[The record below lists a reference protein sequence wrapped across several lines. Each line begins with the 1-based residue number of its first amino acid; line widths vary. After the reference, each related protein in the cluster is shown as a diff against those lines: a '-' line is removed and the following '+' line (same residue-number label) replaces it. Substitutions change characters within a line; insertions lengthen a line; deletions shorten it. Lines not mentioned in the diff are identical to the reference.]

1 MKSRPKW
8 HIEWAWLI
16 AVLFVILLGFSW
28 LPGRARDKL
37 DSYSPTPRGKSAFFA
52 LVQRYVEKTSRQE
65 RALIPSGDPDGA
77 RTLVILGPAR
87 YPTDPEWKRLHGW
100 VARGNTVVFAARLQ
114 EPRVELKGFGL
125 RIVPARPLGL
135 GVKKKIAEVLLSK
148 PGEDEMPASKDT
160 DKDADKNA
168 PKKKKGAGAS
178 LDAKVRTSPLER
190 KIKTKLVVGD
200 VRWFSA
206 GRIKIDPSVKS
217 RVRVLVESDSGD
229 QAVVAAVGKGRIVVV
244 ASDEIFV
251 NQSHLL
257 GGDHPVLAYR
267 LFEQRGGSGAVVFD
281 EYLNI
286 TGTPKVFGLLFE
298 AMLRPITLQLLLVAA
313 LFGWWGSRRFG
324 PPLPPSNAPRRSMVE
339 HAEALGNLHF
349 RAGTGG
355 RAVAAYLE
363 YWRAEMH
370 LGGAASS
377 QQQQIAVIA
386 RRAGRLP
393 EDVTQL
399 LRMAAAAAQQTQVP
413 AAQASLIIREL
424 SGLKQ
429 KTHSNARGTHGNR

>member
-1 MKSRPKW
+1 MKSRQKW
-8 HIEWAWLI
+8 RIEWAWLI

-37 DSYSPTPRGKSAFFA
+37 DSYSPTPRGKSAFYA
-52 LVQRYVEKTSRQE
+52 LVQRYVKETSRQE
-65 RALIPSGDPDGA
+65 SRLIGHRRADTAGL

-87 YPTDPEWKRLHGW
+87 YPKESEWKRLHAW
-100 VARGNTVVFAARLQ
+100 VAKGNTLVFAARLAD
-114 EPRVELKGFGL
+114 PLVELKGFGL
-125 RIVPARPLGL
+125 HIVPARSLGSEPPKM
-135 GVKKKIAEVLLSK
+135 GADKKKMGV
-148 PGEDEMPASKDT
+148 
-160 DKDADKNA
+160 DAD
-168 PKKKKGAGAS
+168 KKKGAGAS
-178 LDAKVRTSPLER
+178 HVVKVRTTKLEL
-190 KIKTKLVVGD
+190 KIKTKLVVGN

-206 GRIKIDPSVKS
+206 GCIKIDPSVKP
-217 RVRVLVESDSGD
+217 RVRVLVESDGGD

-257 GGDHPVLAYR
+257 GDDHPVLAYR
-267 LFEQRGGSGAVVFD
+267 LFEQRGVTGPVVFD

-298 AMLRPITLQLLLVAA
+298 AMLRPITLQVLLVAA

-324 PPLPPSNAPRRSMVE
+324 PPMPPANPPRRSIVE

-349 RAGTGG
+349 RAGTGA

-370 LGGAASS
+370 LAGAEST
-377 QQQQIAVIA
+377 QQHQIAVIA
-386 RRAGRLP
+386 RRAGSEP
-393 EDVTQL
+393 HDVEQL
-399 LRMAAAAAQQTQVP
+399 LRVASAVAQQQGVAAAQ
-413 AAQASLIIREL
+413 AAHIIREL
-424 SGLKQ
+424 SRIKH
-429 KTHSNARGTHGNR
+429 KTQSTARGTHGN